1 MNAKILIVGDEILIG
16 QVVDTNSNFIAG
28 KLNDAGIKVVGIET
42 IADGESYLTQALS
55 QAINKVDLLIISG
68 GLGPTSDDFT
78 KPALAQ
84 YFGSKL
90 MVDKAVETHILQMLS
105 EKNIPITD
113 NNLKQ
118 AWVPENC
125 TVLFN
130 KNGTA
135 PGMWFNTDKTV
146 IISLPGVPFELHYL
160 MENEVLPKLKQEYKI
175 SDIYHKT
182 IMTKGL
188 PEAIL
193 SVKLSEWEKQLPE
206 TIHLAYLPSP
216 EAIRLR
222 LSVYGMPVS
231 DAEQLVNY
239 HVKQL
244 YNFIAEYIFAE
255 SDIPLE
261 KVIHQ
266 LLVNSGKS
274 LSTAESCTGGNI
286 ARLITAISG
295 CSKYFEGSVV
305 AYSNEIKNSILQVS
319 ASDLETFGAVSIPV
333 VEQMAKG
340 SMQRFKTDY
349 AVATSGIA
357 GPEGGTPGKPVG
369 TVCIAVASKNKIVSE
384 TFLFSKLRDVNIR
397 RASSEALNML
407 RKLIIEE
414 NSNN

>member
-28 KLNDAGIKVVGIET
+28 KLNEAGIKVVGIET